1 MARHLRDRQLEGK
14 VMPRF
19 QWLWGLVL
27 VPLTVQ
33 AAELRL
39 GARAE
44 VTHPGKAQEVHLS
57 GAAVAVGRDGGQTFS
72 PIHVLSQALKAYAP
86 SRHFADRR
94 VRRRVARGAVPSDE
108 DGGSADAP
116 PRYPVG

>member
-1 MARHLRDRQLEGK
+1 
-14 VMPRF
+14 MPRF

-72 PIHVLSQALKAYAP
+72 PIHVLSHALKAYAP
-86 SRHFADRR
+86 SIAISPTGEFVVVWHEEQF
-94 VRRRVARGAVPSDE
+94 
-108 DGGSADAP
+108 
-116 PRYPVG
+116 PVTKTVVQPMHLRDTR